1 MISHKVLKLSEE
13 IRRNLKWAEERYYR
27 IILFVA
33 PSESGKS
40 EILDDISKKIGAPI
54 INVSLELTKLM
65 LDLTKR
71 QRAFHFSKIFNQIIN
86 KINNDIL
93 ILNNLEILFDPIFE
107 QDPLRLLQMSSRNK
121 TLIISWCGTVEND
134 RLIYAIPSH
143 PEYRKYPIGEL
154 IVIRPD

>member
-1 MISHKVLKLSEE
+1 MIGHKILKLSEE
-13 IRRNLKWAEERYYR
+13 IRRHLNWAKEQYYR

-54 INVSLELTKLM
+54 INVSLELTQLM

-86 KINNDIL
+86 KINNDVV
-93 ILNNLEILFDPIFE
+93 ILNNIEILFDPVFK
-107 QDPLRLLQMSSRNK
+107 QDPLRLLQMCSRNK
-121 TLIISWCGTVEND
+121 TLIISWNGSVEND
-134 RLIYAIPSH
+134 CLIYAIPSH

-154 IVIRPD
+154 IVIRSD